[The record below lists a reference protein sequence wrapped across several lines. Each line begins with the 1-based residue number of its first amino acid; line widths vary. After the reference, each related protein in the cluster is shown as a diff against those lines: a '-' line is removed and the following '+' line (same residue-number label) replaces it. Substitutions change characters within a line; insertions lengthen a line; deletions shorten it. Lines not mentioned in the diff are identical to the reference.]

1 MSWIFSQISDS
12 SAKVFSLWK
21 KKKRLRKEK
30 KRKRKSQA
38 GSAYSLMPQNK
49 EGKKSSHEL
58 DSDEKSFEEIEI
70 PGTVNKLDA
79 VYWKNVPAKPGNISR
94 KSAIR
99 VMG

>member
-1 MSWIFSQISDS
+1 ML
-12 SAKVFSLWK
+12 KN
-21 KKKRLRKEK
+21 E
-30 KRKRKSQA
+30 
-38 GSAYSLMPQNK
+38 
-49 EGKKSSHEL
+49 EGKNPSHEL

-70 PGTVNKLDA
+70 PGTVSKLDA